1 MRRVSG
7 LRCPR
12 DQGALVLGC
21 ASSASPTDNLFLPL
35 IPGKWHSFR
44 RTSRSANY
52 RRAVSARHGGA
63 AFRQVAKIYE
73 RAPRRRAPIFPA
85 PAGRPRPDARSPS
98 AIVTRPAATHTSLG
112 GKIAGS
118 IELQRARNRGV
129 RLVTA
134 RRGKD
139 LVPNF
144 VPHVPEVVP

>member
-1 MRRVSG
+1 VRRVSG

-73 RAPRRRAPIFPA
+73 RAPRRRGPDLPG
-85 PAGRPRPDARSPS
+85 PRCSCRPRPDARSPS

-139 LVPNF
+139 LVP
-144 VPHVPEVVP
+144 HVPEVVP